1 VAPIAR
7 QGGTTERPSSK
18 VRLARGL
25 RTPSSKLRLARGVR
39 APSSK
44 VRLAQ
49 GLRAPSGGVCLPRWL
64 NAPSGRVRL
73 ARGLSAPSGGV
84 RLARGLNTPSART
97 VSLEGTCTHVVRA
110 PAPVRA
116 FNALTPQDPRH
127 NPDTPR
133 NRVPALFHRLP
144 GGGHP
149 RHYVA
154 LCNEARVSSATLCC
168 LPPYG

>member
-1 VAPIAR
+1 VPPRVRFASLEGCA
-7 QGGTTERPSSK
+7 RPSSK

-25 RTPSSKLRLARGVR
+25 R
-39 APSSK
+39 
-44 VRLAQ
+44 
-49 GLRAPSGGVCLPRWL
+49 APSGGVRLPRGL
-64 NAPSGRVRL
+64 NEPSRRVRL

-116 FNALTPQDPRH
+116 FYALTPQDARH
-127 NPDTPR
+127 DPDTPE

-144 GGGHP
+144 GGGYP

-154 LCNEARVSSATLCC
+154 LCDEARVSSATLCR
-168 LPPYG
+168 LPQYG